1 MKKLYKRMNRKLM
14 LLYLNEEKDTLLILK
29 ALIIVKKK
37 EEGYSELDTIRSLHR
52 YLKNDEESKKLY
64 SKKLDL

>member
-1 MKKLYKRMNRKLM
+1 MNRKLM
-14 LLYLNEEKDTLLILK
+14 LSYLNEEKDTLLILK
-29 ALIIVKKK
+29 ALIIVKK

-64 SKKLDL
+64 SKKVRSLVSQIFL